1 MTALSLLLLALAVVA
16 YGVSQLQQHGKLRW
30 MSDKPF
36 DLWGKLSHRRKY
48 KRYNSASGPRFFLST
63 TWLVFLTDG
72 YHFMQF
78 WQFNFIALAF
88 TFAIGFNWWLL
99 LSILIGIRIIHF
111 ITYRLLQR

>member
-48 KRYNSASGPRFFLST
+48 KRYNSA
-63 TWLVFLTDG
+63 LTDG

-88 TFAIGFNWWLL
+88 TFALGFNWWLL
-99 LSILIGIRIIHF
+99 LGILLGIRLIHF
-111 ITYRLLQR
+111 ITYRLLQK